1 MSKMVSD
8 ELWTI
13 ILWTIIEP
21 LLPPA
26 KERRFRYAGRK
37 PVDNRVALSAILFV
51 LKSGIAWEDV
61 PHEMGCCGMTAWK
74 KLDEWQRCGVW
85 QALHQV
91 LLNKLQ
97 QGHQL
102 DWERAS
108 IDSSSVRASGGGEG
122 VGPNPTDRAKGGTKH
137 HAIVEGTGLPLVVKV
152 TPANSNDITQL
163 KPLVE
168 AIPAVQGKRGRPRR
182 RPKKLLGDRGY
193 DSEPHR
199 EWLRQQGITPLLARR
214 RTPHGS
220 QLGRYRWVVERFFS
234 WIHDDRRLRVRDE
247 RLRHI
252 HQAFLTL
259 AAALVCFATLS
270 HSFV

>member
-1 MSKMVSD
+1 MSKIVSD
-8 ELWTI
+8 ELWAV
-13 ILWTIIEP
+13 IEP

-26 KERRFRYAGRK
+26 KERRFRFPGRK

-61 PHEMGCCGMTAWK
+61 PHEIGCCGMTAWK
-74 KLDEWQRCGVW
+74 KLDEWQKAGVW
-85 QALHQV
+85 QELHEV
-91 LLNKLQ
+91 LLCKLQ
-97 QGHQL
+97 QAHNL
-102 DWERAS
+102 NWERAS
-108 IDSSSVRASGGGEG
+108 IDSSLVRASGGGEE
-122 VGPNPTDRAKGGTKH
+122 VGPNPTDRAKGGSKH
-137 HAIVEGTGLPLVVKV
+137 HAVVEGGGLPLVVKV
-152 TPANSNDITQL
+152 TAANKNDITRL

-168 AIPAVQGKRGRPRR
+168 AIPAVQGKRGRPRK

-199 EWLRQQGITPLLARR
+199 EWLRERGITPLLAKR

-220 QLGRYRWVVERFFS
+220 GLGKYRWVVERFFS

-247 RLRHI
+247 RCVHI

-259 AAALVCFATLS
+259 AAALVCFVALL
-270 HSFV
+270 HPFI